1 MKYSILFD
9 TDSYKASHYLQYPP
23 GTSSIFSYVES
34 RGGEYPQT
42 LFFGLQYYLKEYL
55 SHRVNVDE
63 VEAAKTFFEA
73 HGEPFNYEGWLY
85 IATALDGKI
94 PVRIRAPQEGS
105 LVPTSNILC
114 SIESTDPK
122 VPWITSWIE
131 TSLLRSIWYP
141 TTVATRSNIIRQI
154 ILEALQISADD
165 PGAEIN
171 FKLHDFGSRGVSSQE
186 SAMIGGAAHLVNFMG
201 TDTVVAVLAANEYYN
216 EAMAGFSIPAAE
228 HSSITSWGKE
238 NEVEAYRN
246 MLKQFAKPGA
256 LVACVSDS
264 YDIYNACS
272 KLWGE
277 ELRQEVIDSG
287 AVVVIRP
294 DSGHP
299 PSVVL
304 KCLQLLDEKFGFTI
318 NKRGYKVL
326 NNVKV
331 IQGDGINEHSI
342 QEILNTAIDGGYSAS
357 NIAFGM
363 GGALLQQ
370 INRDTNKFAMKC
382 SHIFIGDKSVNVFK
396 DPVTDHGKVSKAGR
410 LDLAFTEEG
419 GYETVPLFEDEIS
432 HKRSVMRT
440 VYENGELMYQ
450 TSFAEVRAKA
460 RMDEQSIGGKNMFKP
475 NPGKVYHLDYGHP
488 DIKPVSTEI
497 MYENT
502 DKVGQMMTAALE
514 AAFDKDNEKES

>member
-1 MKYSILFD
+1 MKTNRFSYLFD
-9 TDSYKASHYLQYPP
+9 TDSYKVSHYKQYPP
-23 GTSSIFSYVES
+23 GTTSMFSYIES
-34 RGGEYPQT
+34 RGGEYPET
-42 LFFGLQYYLKEYL
+42 IFFGLQYYLKEYL
-55 SHRVNVDE
+55 SHRVTIEE
-63 VEAAKTFFEA
+63 VEKAKELFA
-73 HGEPFNYEGWLY
+73 VHGEPFNYDGWMY
-85 IATALDGKI
+85 IAKDLEGKI

-105 LVPTSNILC
+105 IIPTHNILV

-122 VPWITSWIE
+122 VFWIVSWIE
-131 TSLLRSIWYP
+131 TMLLRVWYP
-141 TTVATRSNIIRQI
+141 ITVATRSNTIRQI
-154 ILEALQISADD
+154 ILEALRVSADD
-165 PGAEIN
+165 PEGEIN

-186 SAMIGGAAHLVNFMG
+186 SAMIGGASHLINFMG
-201 TDTVVAVLAANEYYN
+201 SDTVVGILMANEYYN
-216 EAMAGFSIPAAE
+216 EPMAGFSIPAAE

-264 YDIYNACS
+264 YNLWNACS

-287 AVVVIRP
+287 AVVIIRP

-304 KCLQLLDEKFGFTI
+304 KCVQLLEEKFGTII

-326 NNVKV
+326 NNVRV

-342 QEILNTAIDGGYSAS
+342 KEILNTLMDSGYSAT

-370 INRDTNKFAMKC
+370 VNRATEKFAMKC
-382 SHIFIGDKSVNVFK
+382 SHIFIGNKSVDVFK
-396 DPVTDHGKVSKAGR
+396 DPVTDPGKASKAGR
-410 LDLAFTEEG
+410 LDLAFDDRG
-419 GYETVPLFEDEIS
+419 GYETVPLFEDEIA

-440 VYENGELMYQ
+440 VYENGEILFE
-450 TSFAEVRAKA
+450 TTFAKIRSKA
-460 RMDEQSIGGKNMFKP
+460 REDEARVASFNKLN
-475 NPGKVYHLDYGHP
+475 Y
-488 DIKPVSTEI
+488 
-497 MYENT
+497 
-502 DKVGQMMTAALE
+502 
-514 AAFDKDNEKES
+514 